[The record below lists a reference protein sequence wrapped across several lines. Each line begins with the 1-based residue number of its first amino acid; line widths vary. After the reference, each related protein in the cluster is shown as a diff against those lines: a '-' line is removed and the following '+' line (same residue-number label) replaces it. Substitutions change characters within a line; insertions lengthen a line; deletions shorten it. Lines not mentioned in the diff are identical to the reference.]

1 MTTARTIL
9 AIALLLLAA
18 FIVVMNWI
26 CVIVS
31 TRNQKGGIDRRSSM
45 VPLISVIATVGS
57 YLIFPYPRA
66 AWMLIIPLL
75 DLSNWTLL
83 WLPFHLLRESNKI
96 PTTEQADSSD
106 GDKPIC

>member
-31 TRNQKGGIDRRSSM
+31 TRNQKRGIDRHSSM

-57 YLIFPYPRA
+57 YLISPYPRA
-66 AWMLIIPLL
+66 AWMFIIPLL
-75 DLSNWTLL
+75 DLSNWSLL
-83 WLPFHLLRESNKI
+83 GLPFHLIRESYKKT
-96 PTTEQADSSD
+96 TTEQAGASD
-106 GDKPIC
+106 GDKPPC